1 MSSFPPAA
9 RNALGIVSV
18 AAAKILRRHQH
29 RDVITL
35 VVVEREGQPNE
46 RRIGEEEV
54 LEVLVLGAPPTS
66 LYRFTATVSL
76 ISQPTCAGSRLGR
89 EFRKAV
95 TGVVVIYPLGPLCQ
109 VLNRLRS
116 IVSGD
121 LPRAAVLFVWL
132 PLIALSYFGTLTIAA
147 WFSPQA
153 YNWRGSAISKLLY
166 PGYDPRLHYVASL
179 GVAVTGLLIIPLAGY
194 IRQRLRRVSAMAAD
208 AGAFALELGAIGLVL
223 AGLIVSHPAHGT
235 SAFPRLHE
243 ILARTA
249 AFGRRR
255 HNRVLVV
262 RCKRISGGGRP
273 KSRGAPVAHFLEPDS
288 VARFVYCSVASCR
301 RRAHRLVEPNLS
313 EARRPGALAFGILG
327 VARIGRHVFIP
338 VDCGAVFAGIGFA
351 ALTVSTRRASQ
362 RRYHDTARTT
372 LSTVFSA

>member
-1 MSSFPPAA
+1 MVHEQLFA
-9 RNALGIVSV
+9 RRAERAQVGIVSV

-35 VVVEREGQPNE
+35 VVVEREGQRIE
-46 RRIGEEEV
+46 RRVGEEEV
-54 LEVLVLGAPPTS
+54 LEVLVLEAPPTS

-89 EFRKAV
+89 EFSKAF
-95 TGVVVIYPLGPLCQ
+95 TGVFVIYPLGPLCQ
-109 VLNRLRS
+109 LINRLRS

-179 GVAVTGLLIIPLAGY
+179 GVAVTGLLIVPLAGY

-249 AFGRRR
+249 AFDLGAGIIVFWLCAAKGYLAAAARSLEWRR
-255 HNRVLVV
+255 LL
-262 RCKRISGGGRP
+262 ISWSLIALPALSIALLRAAV
-273 KSRGAPVAHFLEPDS
+273 GAHIDWSKPIYRKLED
-288 VARFVYCSVASCR
+288 
-301 RRAHRLVEPNLS
+301 RALWH
-313 EARRPGALAFGILG
+313 LAFWEWLG
-327 VARIGRHVFIP
+327 SAAMFLFLLT
-338 VDCGAVFAGIGFA
+338 AV
-351 ALTVSTRRASQ
+351 LYLPESDSQ
-362 RRYHDTARTT
+362 R
-372 LSTVFSA
+372 